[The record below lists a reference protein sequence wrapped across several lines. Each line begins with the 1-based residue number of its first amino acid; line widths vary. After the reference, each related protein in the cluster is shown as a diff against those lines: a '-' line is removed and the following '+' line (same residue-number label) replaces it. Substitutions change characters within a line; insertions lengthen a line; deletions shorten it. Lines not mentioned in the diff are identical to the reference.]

1 VIARPAAIALAV
13 AALAALAGCGEKREP
28 AAGAGG
34 GPPER
39 LTVMLD
45 YLPNPDHAGLYAA
58 RARGLYAK
66 AGLDVRL
73 QAPPDPA
80 APLKLLEAGRADVAI
95 SYEPELLLARDA
107 GARDLVSIGA
117 LVQVPLT
124 SLMAL
129 PGAGVRS
136 PRDLAGKRV
145 GTAGIPYQSA
155 YLKTILRRAGVSPG
169 SVKETDV
176 GFNLVPAMLSRRVDA
191 TLGAFWNIEG
201 VDLARRG
208 RRPVIM
214 RMDRLG
220 VPTYAE
226 LVFVVRSDELKGAQA
241 SRLRRF
247 LQATAEGHRLLRRDP
262 GAGVAALA
270 RAVAGLDRAVAT
282 AQVRATL
289 PAFFPRDRAR
299 PFGYEQIADWARYE
313 RWMRANGLLR
323 RPPSVTAPLT
333 NDFLPGEGLGQ
344 GP

>member
-1 VIARPAAIALAV
+1 MRARLALTALLV

-28 AAGAGG
+28 GAGAAPGHD
-34 GPPER
+34 R

-58 RARGLYAK
+58 EARGLYAK
-66 AGLDVRL
+66 AGLDVKL

-80 APLKLLEAGRADVAI
+80 APLKLLQAGRADVAI

-107 GARDLVSIGA
+107 GARDLVSVGA

-129 PGAGVRS
+129 PGSGVRS

-155 YLKTILRRAGVSPG
+155 YLKTILRRARVAPA

-176 GFNLVPAMLSRRVDA
+176 GFNLVPAMLSRKVDA
-191 TLGAFWNIEG
+191 TLGAFWNIEA
-201 VDLARRG
+201 VDLAHRG
-208 RRPVIM
+208 KRPDVM
-214 RMDRLG
+214 RMDALG
-220 VPTYAE
+220 VPTYSE
-226 LVFVVRSDELKGAQA
+226 LVFVVRADELKGAAA

-262 GAGVAALA
+262 AAGVDALA
-270 RAVAGLDRAVAT
+270 RTVPGLDKAVAL
-282 AQVRATL
+282 AQVKATL
-289 PAFFPRDRAR
+289 PAFFPRDRGK
-299 PFGYEQIADWARYE
+299 PFGYQRLADWARYE

-323 RPPSVTAPLT
+323 RPPTTTTPLT
-333 NDFLPGEGLGQ
+333 DDLLPGQGLDQ
-344 GP
+344 TP